1 MNHEESASGLRDYSA
16 TNRMLFIS
24 GLAALLGVAGAI
36 LAWALLGLIR
46 LATNVFYYHRLS
58 FVDASPAGNTLGWFA
73 AFAPIVGGLLIGVI
87 ARYGSEKIR
96 GHGMPEAIE
105 AIIFKG
111 GKVAPRIAILKPLA
125 TAIAI
130 GSGGPF
136 GAEGPIIMTGGA
148 TGSLIGQLL
157 RTTDAE
163 RTTLLVAGAAAGMS
177 ATFSCP
183 LSAVLLAVE
192 LLLFEWRPRSLVP
205 VAVASVT
212 AGAIRRLL
220 LGPGPIFPMLPT
232 TVPIH
237 HAAMAGALLIGLL
250 AALLSTGLSRMLY
263 AIEDLFE
270 RLPVHWMWW
279 PAIGGVVVG
288 IGGLIFPQALGVG
301 YGVIQKLVTDDVTWK
316 LLIGVLVVKSLIWT
330 FSLGS
335 NTSGGILAPLLMI
348 GGAMGAA
355 AGHVLSPVSQGAWAL
370 VGMSSVLAAAIGAP
384 LTAAMLAVELTHNGG
399 LMLPVLLG
407 CVVSYAVGVLLQP
420 RSILTERLSRRGFH
434 LSREYGVD
442 PLETVMVR
450 DVMHTSVFAL
460 PIDATLQDA
469 SDWLTKMNDRGS
481 EAWSHW
487 QRLFPLVQAD
497 GHLAGVLTRSQMIT
511 AGKGSALKQPL
522 IQWGSSTPSVVA
534 PNDTLRS
541 AAEKMA
547 EMNLTSFPVVN
558 AKGSLMGILTIQD
571 LLAARSKARM
581 RDSDRKRVL
590 TLRWPFGRTLHAEHA
605 IDDPVDQANDS
616 VMPEQERLRAA
627 EEKIESGLD

>member
-1 MNHEESASGLRDYSA
+1 MTRAESATNLRDYSA
-16 TNRMLFIS
+16 NHRMLLIS
-24 GLAALLGVAGAI
+24 GLAAILGGAGAV

-46 LATNVFYYHRLS
+46 LSTNVFYFHRFS
-58 FVDASPAGNTLGWFA
+58 FADASPASSTLGWFA
-73 AFAPIVGGLLIGVI
+73 AFAPILGGLLIGVI
-87 ARYGSEKIR
+87 ARFGSEKIR

-111 GKVAPRIAILKPLA
+111 GKVAPRIAVLKPVA

-148 TGSLIGQLL
+148 TGSLLGQLL
-157 RTTDAE
+157 PMSDSE

-232 TVPIH
+232 TVVMH
-237 HAAMAGALLIGLL
+237 HMAMLGALLVGIL
-250 AALLSTGLSRMLY
+250 AAILSTGLSRILY
-263 AIEDLFE
+263 AVEDMFE
-270 RLPVHWMWW
+270 HLRVHWMWW

-301 YGVIQKLVTDDVTWK
+301 YGVIQKLVTDDTTWK
-316 LLIGVLVVKSLIWT
+316 LIIGVLVVKSLIWT

-355 AGHVLSPVSQGAWAL
+355 MGHVMPPVSQGAWAL
-370 VGMSSVLAAAIGAP
+370 VGMSSILAAAIGAP

-399 LMLPVLLG
+399 LMLPVLLA
-407 CVVSYAVGVLLQP
+407 CVVSYAVGVLIQP

-460 PIDATLQDA
+460 PEETTRQTAVE
-469 SDWLTKMNDRGS
+469 WLAKMNERGAS
-481 EAWSHW
+481 AWSHW
-487 QRLFPLVQAD
+487 QRLFPLVDAA
-497 GHLAGVLTRSQMIT
+497 GKLKGVLTRGQMI
-511 AGKGSALKQPL
+511 AAAKASNKGASLLADAVISPDVIGQF
-522 IQWGSSTPSVVA
+522 
-534 PNDTLRS
+534 DTLRFV
-541 AAEKMA
+541 AEKMA
-547 EMNLTSFPVVN
+547 ASKIRSFPVVDE
-558 AKGSLMGILTIQD
+558 AGELVGILNIED
-571 LLAARSKARM
+571 LLEARGKANQ
-581 RDSDRKRVL
+581 RDTQRNRVL
-590 TLRWPFGRTLHAEHA
+590 TLRWPFGQQRVEPSVHEL
-605 IDDPVDQANDS
+605 VDRAYDS
-616 VMPEQERLRAA
+616 AQREGLAREQA
-627 EEKIESGLD
+627 EETIESGLD